1 MIRLKNKEYKEI
13 EDAVNKMQDLGKFII
28 KGDSKLTTLDLD
40 NATLGDVANALAT
53 LIKAL
58 QKGGIIG

>member
-40 NATLGDVANALAT
+40 NSTLGDITNILAT

>member
-1 MIRLKNKEYKEI
+1 MIRLKNKEHKEI

-40 NATLGDVANALAT
+40 NATLGDVANVLVT